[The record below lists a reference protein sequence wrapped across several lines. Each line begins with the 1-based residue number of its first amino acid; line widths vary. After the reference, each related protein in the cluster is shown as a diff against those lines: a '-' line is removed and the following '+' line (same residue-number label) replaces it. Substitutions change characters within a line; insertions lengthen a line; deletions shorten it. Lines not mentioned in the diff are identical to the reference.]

1 MLEAGQTLP
10 EFSIPLDDGEHFS
23 SDDAAGQNLVVFF
36 YPKADTPGCTKESIA
51 FSELAS
57 DFAASNTKILGISK
71 DKVAKQAKFK
81 AKHELTVMLG
91 ADDESEVCEAFG
103 VWQEKSMYGKT
114 YMGIVRSTF
123 LFDASGQLVKV
134 WPKVKVAGHADE
146 VLSAVR
152 EL

>member
-1 MLEAGQTLP
+1 MLALGQSLP
-10 EFSIPLDDGEHFS
+10 VFKIPLDDGTVFDS
-23 SDDAAGQNLVVFF
+23 TQAQGKALVVFF

-51 FSELAS
+51 FSEHIQA
-57 DFAASNTKILGISK
+57 FADANTQVLGISK

-91 ADDESEVCEAFG
+91 ADDETEVCEAFG

-123 LFDASGQLVKV
+123 LFNAQGELVNS
-134 WPKVKVAGHADE
+134 WPKVKVAGHAEE
-146 VLSAVR
+146 VLDAAR
-152 EL
+152 AL